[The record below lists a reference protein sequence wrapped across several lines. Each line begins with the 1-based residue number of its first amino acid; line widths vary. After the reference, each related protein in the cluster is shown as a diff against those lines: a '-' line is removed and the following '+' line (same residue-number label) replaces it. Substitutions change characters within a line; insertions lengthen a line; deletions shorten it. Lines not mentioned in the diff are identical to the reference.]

1 MGHPHTSQYGKLF
14 AIGIGLNITYVAVE
28 AFYGLLINS
37 SALLADAGHNA
48 SDVLSLIFAW
58 LAIWLAAKSPKGRFT
73 YGYKK
78 ATILTSLLNALLLF
92 AAVFIIAWEAIEKF
106 QNPVPVPGQ
115 QVMVVAGIG
124 VLINTLTALLFMK
137 GRKGDLNIKGAFLHM
152 AADAAVSLGVVL
164 SGFFIIRTG
173 WQWIDPMM
181 SILIIGVIVWST
193 WKLFIESV
201 NLSLDAAPADV
212 NVNEVES
219 FFLQYPGIDGVHDLH
234 IWALSTTENALT
246 VHLELSESGSDQ
258 LVSQLKMALANR
270 FGLRHVTLQ
279 VEDRNM
285 AVNCVTC

>member
-1 MGHPHTSQYGKLF
+1 MGHHHSSNYGKLF

-28 AFYGLLINS
+28 AFYGFIINS

-58 LAIWLAAKSPKGRFT
+58 LAMWLAAKSPKGRFT

-78 ATILTSLLNALLLF
+78 ATVLTSLLNAVLLF

-106 QNPVPVPGQ
+106 KNPVPVPGQ

-124 VLINTLTALLFMK
+124 VLINTLTALMFMR

-152 AADAAVSLGVVL
+152 AADAAVSLGVVV
-164 SGFFIIRTG
+164 SGFFIVRTG

-181 SILIIGVIVWST
+181 SFLIIGVIVWST
-193 WKLFIESV
+193 WKLFTESV
-201 NLSLDAAPADV
+201 KLSLDAAPV
-212 NVNEVES
+212 NVQVNEVET
-219 FFLQYPGIDGVHDLH
+219 FLLQYPGIDGLHDLH

-246 VHLELSESGSDQ
+246 VHLVTVESGSDHLIDTLQ
-258 LVSQLKMALANR
+258 GALADR
-270 FGLRHVTLQ
+270 FGIRHVTLQ
-279 VEDRNM
+279 LEDRKM
-285 AVNCVTC
+285 ALNCQTC